1 MDYLQLIAGLTIL
14 WFGTELA
21 IGGAS
26 SIARHFHL
34 SEFIIGIAILSV
46 GSDLP
51 ELTIGIDA
59 GMRTLGGTDMSGV
72 VVGSA
77 VGSSMGQI
85 GLVLGIVGLIAS
97 VSLSRQMAIVHGSV
111 MLGSLAVLAVV
122 AMDGVVTRL
131 EGVALICA
139 YGLYFAYLFLD
150 GQSYE
155 SGEAAQES
163 MPIWRAAALLV
174 SGMAGIILGAEMTV
188 LAVTDLATALQVD
201 QTIIAVIVV
210 GIGTS
215 LPELSI
221 SVNAMLKKR
230 GSLSV
235 GNLVG
240 SNIFDTLVPI
250 GAAASI
256 SGLSF
261 APGMLRFDLP
271 FLFLVSAAALFF
283 LLRKRGLQ
291 RSHAVVLLGLY
302 IVYVS
307 ARLGGA

>member
-26 SIARHFHL
+26 SIARHFRL

-97 VSLSRQMAIVHGSV
+97 VSLSRQMAIIHGSV

-122 AMDGVVTRL
+122 ALDGVVSRL
-131 EGVALICA
+131 EGATLLCA
-139 YGLYFAYLFLD
+139 YGLYFAYLFFD

-155 SGEAAQES
+155 SDEAAREATP
-163 MPIWRAAALLV
+163 MWRAAVWVLG
-174 SGMAGIILGAEMTV
+174 GMAGIILGAEMTV
-188 LAVTDLATALQVD
+188 LAVTDLATALEVD

-221 SVNAMLKKR
+221 SVNAMLKRR

-250 GAAASI
+250 GAAAAI
-256 SGLSF
+256 SGLGFS
-261 APGMLRFDLP
+261 PGMLRFDLP
-271 FLFLVSAAALFF
+271 FLFLVSAVALFF
-283 LLRKRGLQ
+283 LLRSRGLQ
-291 RSHAVVLLGLY
+291 RSHAVILLALY

-307 ARLGGA
+307 ARLGSA

>member
-26 SIARHFHL
+26 SIARHFRL

-97 VSLSRQMAIVHGSV
+97 VSLSRQMAIMHGSV
-111 MLGSLAVLAVV
+111 MLGSLVVLAAV
-122 AMDGVVTRL
+122 ALDGVVTRL
-131 EGVALICA
+131 EGVVLLCA
-139 YGLYFAYLFLD
+139 YGLYFAYLFFD

-155 SGEAAQES
+155 GDEGARET
-163 MPIWRAAALLV
+163 MPMWRAAVLLA

-188 LAVTDLATALQVD
+188 LAVTDLATALEVD
-201 QTIIAVIVV
+201 QTIIAVVVV

-250 GAAASI
+250 GAAAAI

-261 APGMLRFDLP
+261 SPGMLRFDLP

-291 RSHAVVLLGLY
+291 RSHAVALLTLY
-302 IVYVS
+302 IIYVS
-307 ARLGGA
+307 VRLGGA